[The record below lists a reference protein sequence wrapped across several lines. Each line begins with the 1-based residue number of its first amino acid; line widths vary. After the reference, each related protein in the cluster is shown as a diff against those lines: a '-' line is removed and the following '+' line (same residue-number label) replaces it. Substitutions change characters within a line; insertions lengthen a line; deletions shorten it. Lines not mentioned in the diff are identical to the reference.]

1 MGEEKTKRQHY
12 VPRFYLQSFSYDTE
26 EPYYLYCYDKPEDKA
41 FSSSIMNIAQSEYFY
56 DLTDEQYLENKFA
69 ELEKIFLNV
78 HRKLIDTTDVTSLTV
93 EERNAMALFLS
104 HQHIRTK
111 KFRDIIKQA
120 SEHTLEIVNEDEVD
134 DESARD
140 AVEAGTTERGAKEW
154 QAQLM
159 SNALTGF
166 ADILNQM
173 DWFLFDNKTEYPL
186 WTSDHP
192 IAIFNPV
199 NPEPDPERG
208 IERIGSKVHVPLS
221 KDLVLALYDP
231 RRYFVKS
238 RREEL
243 TEEEH
248 VYFQNKLQVEH
259 SHRQV
264 YSPEE
269 DFELAREEIEENPEY
284 ANQNYTYRFPD
295 ESSYE

>member
-12 VPRFYLQSFSYDTE
+12 VPRFYLQAFSYDTE
-26 EPYYLYCYDKPEDKA
+26 EPYYLHCYDKPEDKV
-41 FSSSIMNIAQSEYFY
+41 FSSSIMNIAQSKYFY
-56 DLTDEQYLENKFA
+56 DLTDEQYLEKKFA

-78 HRKLIDTTDVTSLTV
+78 HEKLIDTTDVTSLTM

-104 HQHIRTK
+104 HQHIRTR
-111 KFRDIIKQA
+111 KFRDIVKQA
-120 SEHTLEIVNEDEVD
+120 SEHTLEIVND
-134 DESARD
+134 DEGSEEARQ
-140 AVEAGTTERGAKEW
+140 AVEAGTTEEGAKEW

-173 DWFLFDNKTEYPL
+173 DWFLFVNKTEYPL

-221 KDLVLALYDP
+221 RNLVLALYDP
-231 RRYFVKS
+231 RRYFIDS
-238 RREEL
+238 HREEL
-243 TEEEH
+243 TEREH
-248 VYFQNKLQVEH
+248 VDFQNKLQVEH

-269 DFELAREEIEENPEY
+269 DFELARKEIKENPEY
-284 ANQNYTYRFPD
+284 AELDYSCQFPD
-295 ESSYE
+295 KSRYE